1 MIKTSIN
8 KKVGIIFKSY
18 VFPNKNLKVRLLK
31 SFSCFMYIILYYYI
45 AKILRQTEGIIF
57 NKMRQSHT
65 LVDIAFKDK
74 TSEAF
79 VPSLQLQIVFLIKPT
94 QR

>member
-1 MIKTSIN
+1 
-8 KKVGIIFKSY
+8 
-18 VFPNKNLKVRLLK
+18 
-31 SFSCFMYIILYYYI
+31 MYIILYYYI

-65 LVDIAFKDK
+65 LVDIAFKHK

-79 VPSLQLQIVFLIKPT
+79 VPSLQLQIVF
-94 QR
+94 